1 MTGEDPNSDAEVAR
15 RFDRLSRE
23 LANERREQA
32 EAQAPERSGDRAGY
46 GLAFKLAGEFVAGIM
61 VGAGLGWGLDKVA
74 GTAPFGMI
82 VLLLLGFAAGVLN
95 VVRSA
100 SKTSTAAPGG
110 D

>member
-1 MTGEDPNSDAEVAR
+1 MTGEDPISDAEVAR

-32 EAQAPERSGDRAGY
+32 EALAPERSSDRAGY

-100 SKTSTAAPGG
+100 SKTSTAVPGG